1 MNWAPH
7 FNLSKGHPEDP
18 GLVKCASVECSFC
31 SLQGNWHCKR
41 TMWHMFTVAA
51 IQTISN
57 DDPCL
62 GLLVNF
68 FMHSLMKPPRGLS
81 KVGTMESR
89 NHWPANH
96 RSQLEKSWHKIAVQ
110 VIQPLGLSVPFFI
123 ASRRI
128 ETYSSPFHHLF
139 ITFSSPF
146 HHLFITDS
154 SQISSPSVSFSSSD
168 LRFYQTFKA
177 AWQSEVPPPG
187 TTEGH
192 PPGDRK
198 PAAWQPW
205 WKTAIVLKPSTAI
218 VNLKNMWIVQH
229 SSIWWVVWWIMKLME
244 KYVHLI
250 KQKKLRVICWN
261 Y

>member
-89 NHWPANH
+89 NHWPANNH

-146 HHLFITDS
+146 HHLFITFS
-154 SQISSPSVSFSSSD
+154 SQIHHRFHHLQYPSVLPISGFTKLS
-168 LRFYQTFKA
+168 K
-177 AWQSEVPPPG
+177 PPG
-187 TTEGH
+187 NPKYLLRGQQKVILLEIENQQRGNR
-192 PPGDRK
+192 GGK
-198 PAAWQPW
+198 PQ
-205 WKTAIVLKPSTAI
+205 SF
-218 VNLKNMWIVQH
+218 
-229 SSIWWVVWWIMKLME
+229 
-244 KYVHLI
+244 
-250 KQKKLRVICWN
+250 
-261 Y
+261 

>member
-110 VIQPLGLSVPFFI
+110 VIQPLGLSVPFFYCI
-123 ASRRI
+123 KKDWNI
-128 ETYSSPFHHLF
+128 F

-146 HHLFITDS
+146 HHLFIAF
-154 SQISSPSVSFSSSD
+154 SSPFHHRFITDFITFSILQFFRSPVLPNFQSRLAIRSTSSGDNRRSSSWRSKTSSVATVVENRN
-168 LRFYQTFKA
+168 RF
-177 AWQSEVPPPG
+177 
-187 TTEGH
+187 
-192 PPGDRK
+192 
-198 PAAWQPW
+198 
-205 WKTAIVLKPSTAI
+205 KT
-218 VNLKNMWIVQH
+218 
-229 SSIWWVVWWIMKLME
+229 
-244 KYVHLI
+244 KY
-250 KQKKLRVICWN
+250 CN
-261 Y
+261 S